1 MPLTKNRG
9 ESSLKKQI
17 ILVLAA
23 VAIIAVLFF
32 LGKTTTEKKAVAPEK
47 QPTEQVDAFDIQK
60 FLQQE
65 KAKLTPT
72 QKETLSKIEENS
84 STTDTSISQQRI
96 LLNTA
101 NFWKDSVQR
110 IELYAFYMN
119 EISKLDYSE
128 KNLTFAAQIFLSLLR
143 EEHDTA
149 KLEWETDQAVQLFSK
164 AIELNPAD
172 EDLKIDLG
180 SSYVFGKGRNGNPQE
195 TMKGIQELLSVVRRD
210 STNMKAQ
217 LVLGIGGLVS
227 GQYEKAVSRL
237 LKVVSNEPNNLEAVA
252 FLADAYAAIGDKAA
266 AIKWYTLSKR
276 LANNPSYSKEVDN
289 RIKLL
294 NQ

>member
-1 MPLTKNRG
+1 M
-9 ESSLKKQI
+9 KKQI

-23 VAIIAVLFF
+23 VSIIAVLFF
-32 LGKTTTEKKAVAPEK
+32 LGKTTSDKKIVAPQKETS
-47 QPTEQVDAFDIQK
+47 PSIVDGFDIQK
-60 FLQQE
+60 FLQSE
-65 KAKLTPT
+65 KIKLSPT
-72 QKETLSKIEENS
+72 QVEALAKIEENINKN
-84 STTDTSISQQRI
+84 DTSIQQQQI

-101 NFWKDSVQR
+101 NFWKDSIQCK
-110 IELYAFYMN
+110 ELYAFYIS

-128 KNLTFAAQIFLSLLR
+128 KNLTFAAQIFLTLLR
-143 EEHDTA
+143 DEHDPA

-164 AIELNPAD
+164 AIELNPSD
-172 EDLKIDLG
+172 EDLKIGLG

-227 GQYEKAVSRL
+227 GQYDKAVTRL
-237 LKVVSNEPNNLEAVA
+237 LKVVNTEPNNLEAVA
-252 FLADAYAAIGDKAA
+252 FLADAYAATGEKEA

-289 RIKLL
+289 RIKMLK
-294 NQ
+294 